1 MARKHSEPEPTC
13 SLCSGPMEPDR
24 WRCARLSDPHC
35 LGVPRSP
42 GHGSIHG
49 TLVGHAAALTDDRA
63 AVAAAIDAVKA
74 LLEVLEQ
81 TDRHLEHTGRTI
93 NAAAQ
98 DAPDAPAPVGN
109 EPVDDGGPQIG
120 LHPSIHASGQANPAN
135 FPGQTIAPPPP
146 V

>member
-1 MARKHSEPEPTC
+1 MARNQPEPEPTC
-13 SLCSGPMEPDR
+13 TLCSGPMVADR
-24 WRCARLSDPHC
+24 WRCARVSNPHC

-49 TLVGHAAALTDDRA
+49 TLTGHAAALTDDRA
-63 AVAAAIDAVKA
+63 GVANAIEAVKA

-98 DAPDAPAPVGN
+98 DAPDRPAPATA
-109 EPVDDGGPQIG
+109 PVDDGGPQIG
-120 LHPSIHASGQANPAN
+120 LHPSIHASGQARPAN